1 MDASL
6 TDSTVIERHTQ
17 DLPMPDIPPWLEQP
31 ISAQTKQ
38 QKTLMDEQAEQQEKI
53 LEALTKLKTQRQQ
66 DRCHVKIG
74 PFKSRTNLAHFNVKL
89 DPRCHKF
96 FDFSEGGPKQVQEGP
111 NYRLPLEKRC
121 HLFHYLLY
129 M

>member
-1 MDASL
+1 MNASL

-17 DLPMPDIPPWLEQP
+17 DLPMPDIPHWLEQP

-38 QKTLMDEQAEQQEKI
+38 QKTVMDEQAEQKEKI

-74 PFKSRTNLAHFNVKL
+74 PLKSRINLAHFNVKL
-89 DPRCHKF
+89 DPRCQNYAKAF
-96 FDFSEGGPKQVQEGP
+96 AKNYFINQERKLGVRRRSDTVVVLTI
-111 NYRLPLEKRC
+111 NYAD
-121 HLFHYLLY
+121 
-129 M
+129 